1 MPDANAIARK
11 RQDVAVT
18 ADDLLCCPEG
28 PITEAGPRQNLN
40 VGLGY
45 LEAWLCGN
53 GCLPLYNLMED
64 AATAEISRSQVW
76 QWIRHRAKLADGRIV
91 TRELARKILEEELG
105 KLKQGAGE
113 GNRYDDAAKL
123 FLDMIEAKHFVE
135 FLTLPAYEQIVR
147 EGA

>member
-53 GCLPLYNLMED
+53 GCVPLYNLMED
-64 AATAEISRSQVW
+64 AAATEIGRRVPGSHRRAELPRM
-76 QWIRHRAKLADGRIV
+76 ADDRGR
-91 TRELARKILEEELG
+91 REDRRRGRLSAPI
-105 KLKQGAGE
+105 
-113 GNRYDDAAKL
+113 
-123 FLDMIEAKHFVE
+123 
-135 FLTLPAYEQIVR
+135 
-147 EGA
+147 